1 MLLLAFV
8 IYLMVAISFA
18 TLTDIEIKAV
28 EPALARKL
36 LVIYLLPAEL
46 ACAVIIS
53 VGDYLNGSRVGDVI
67 REWYLLA
74 AEVKEA
80 WNGY

>member
-1 MLLLAFV
+1 MLLAFV
-8 IYLMVAISFA
+8 IYLMVAISVA
-18 TLTDIEIKAV
+18 TFTNIEIKAV

-46 ACAVIIS
+46 ACGVIIS
-53 VGDYLNGSRVGDVI
+53 VAEYLNGVRVKEIVED
-67 REWYLLA
+67 WYLLA
-74 AEVKEA
+74 AEVQEA